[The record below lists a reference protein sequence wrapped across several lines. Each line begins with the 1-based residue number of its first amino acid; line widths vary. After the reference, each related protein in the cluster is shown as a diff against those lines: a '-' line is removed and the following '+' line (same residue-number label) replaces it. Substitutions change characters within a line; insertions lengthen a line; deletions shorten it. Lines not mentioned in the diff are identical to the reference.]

1 MGRNKNKVHLGFRDA
16 KPRSIGR
23 FYTLALFHGNN
34 IRISF
39 SWADNFVARV
49 FPRKKAGET
58 ARVTSKALVVTR
70 DVLVPLFD
78 MPLRQAAI
86 FLGVSGTALK
96 SICRKLEV
104 NPLVEH
110 ERALNM

>member
-1 MGRNKNKVHLGFRDA
+1 M
-16 KPRSIGR
+16 
-23 FYTLALFHGNN
+23 LARL
-34 IRISF
+34 
-39 SWADNFVARV
+39 

-58 ARVTSKALVVTR
+58 ARVTSKPLVLTR

-86 FLGVSGTALK
+86 CLGVSGTALK

-104 NPLVEH
+104 NRL
-110 ERALNM
+110 L